1 MKELGAAS
9 VRKLVEENH
18 QYSYQK
24 VWVSTTG
31 IFIPQQ
37 VCRIYIPEFLF
48 LVVWSYLLYLYTYN
62 LYIACCILLQ
72 PQLSTHDELQRIR
85 SGTVLTCKKSAPV
98 KTLIDRIADQKVS
111 AESQSLIDKNNSPNS
126 GSGGFYLYGRDRRAK
141 SHYYGMYILSIMN
154 LLQLQYFYPIRM
166 IWSYPFNYNK
176 KITRLCLYFYFLAGS
191 HYVCKFMTGC

>member
-85 SGTVLTCKKSAPV
+85 SGTVLTRKKSAPV

-141 SHYYGMYILSIMN
+141 SHYYGMYVYTFNYESVIVTIFLSNTHDLELSI
-154 LLQLQYFYPIRM
+154 QL
-166 IWSYPFNYNK
+166 
-176 KITRLCLYFYFLAGS
+176 
-191 HYVCKFMTGC
+191 